1 MAILLLNIDS
11 TRRVLVNGKNEINL
25 IINYQV
31 KEASNL

>member
-11 TRRVLVNGKNEINL
+11 TRRLVNGKNEINL